1 MFVPVAVA
9 IAALATVRAA
19 DRAVDRAAD
28 RAIVRLDGTVVTP
41 AAIDETVQRL
51 MHAANVAGLAVAIL
65 NERKVV
71 YVHAFGER
79 DRDRHLPLT
88 IDSVMSAA
96 SFSKAAFAYLVMQL
110 VEEHTLDLDKPV
122 YEYLP
127 RPLPEY
133 ARYADLDGDD
143 RYRRITARML
153 LSHTA
158 GFPNVRALTRGR
170 LNITFEPGTRYA
182 YSGEGFQLLQLVVE
196 EAAGAQLYRLMASR
210 IFEPFGM
217 KRTSMV
223 WQLPFEQDFANGYDR
238 NGRSLGPQRRRS
250 ADAAGS
256 MQTSI
261 ADFSRFVAAV
271 IQGKSLTRTTRTLM
285 FTPQVA
291 ITTRTQFPSLTTET
305 TDRNDAIRL
314 GYGLGWGLFFTPLG
328 KAFFKEGHDN
338 GWQHYA
344 VAFDDRGAAIV
355 LMSNSAN
362 AEGIFPELLERL
374 IANTYT
380 PIEWEGYVP
389 YDRQPPPSR

>member
-1 MFVPVAVA
+1 MLRIFVLAAVA
-9 IAALATVRAA
+9 IAALATAGAA
-19 DRAVDRAAD
+19 DRAV
-28 RAIVRLDGTVVTP
+28 VRLDGTVVTP
-41 AAIDETVQRL
+41 TAIGETVQRL
-51 MHAANVAGLAVAIL
+51 MRAANVPGLAVAIV
-65 NERKVV
+65 NDRKVA

-88 IDSVMSAA
+88 IDSVMTAA
-96 SFSKAAFAYLVMQL
+96 SFSKASFAYLVMQL
-110 VEEHTLDLDKPV
+110 VEERTLDLDKPV

-133 ARYADLDGDD
+133 ARYADLDGDE

-158 GFPNVRALTRGR
+158 GFPNLRALNRGR
-170 LNITFEPGTRYA
+170 LNINFEPGSRYA
-182 YSGEGFQLLQLVVE
+182 YSGEGIQLLQLVVE
-196 EAAGAQLYRLMASR
+196 KVTGAQLYGLMESR

-217 KRTSMV
+217 KRTGMV
-223 WQLPFEQDFANGYDR
+223 WQLPFERDFANGYDR
-238 NGRSLGPQRRRS
+238 DGRSLGPQRRRI

-271 IQGKSLTRTTRTLM
+271 MQGKSLTRATRTLM
-285 FTPQVA
+285 FTPQVT
-291 ITTRTQFPSLTTET
+291 ITTRTQFPSLSTET

-314 GYGLGWGLFFTPLG
+314 SYGLGWGLFFTPLG

-338 GWQHYA
+338 GWQHYV
-344 VAFDDRGAAIV
+344 VAFDDRGVAIV

-374 IANTYT
+374 IANTFT
-380 PIEWEGYVP
+380 PIEWEGYIP
-389 YDRQPPPSR
+389 YDRKPPPSR

>member
-1 MFVPVAVA
+1 MLRAFVSMAVA
-9 IAALATVRAA
+9 IAALATAPAA
-19 DRAVDRAAD
+19 DRN
-28 RAIVRLDGTVVTP
+28 IVRLDGTVVTP
-41 AAIDETVQRL
+41 AAIDATVQRL
-51 MHAANVAGLAVAIL
+51 MRAANVPGLAVAIL
-65 NERKVV
+65 NDRKVA

-79 DRDRHLPLT
+79 DRDHQLPLT

-96 SFSKAAFAYLVMQL
+96 SFTKATFAYLVMQL

-133 ARYADLDGDD
+133 PRYADLAGDD

-158 GFPNVRALTRGR
+158 GFPNLRALNHGR
-170 LNITFEPGTRYA
+170 LNINFEPGSRYA
-182 YSGEGFQLLQLVVE
+182 YSGEGIQLLQLVVAE
-196 EAAGAQLYRLMASR
+196 VTGAQLDRLMASR
-210 IFEPFGM
+210 IFERFGM
-217 KRTSMV
+217 TRTSMV
-223 WQLPFEQDFANGYDR
+223 WQLPFERDFANGYDR
-238 NGRSLGPQRRRS
+238 DGRSLGPQRRRI

-261 ADFSRFVAAV
+261 ADFSRFLAAV
-271 IQGKSLTRTTRTLM
+271 MQGKSLTRTTRTLM

-328 KAFFKEGHDN
+328 KAFFKEGHDP

-344 VAFDDRGAAIV
+344 VAFEDRGVAIV

-362 AEGIFPELLERL
+362 GESIFPELLEQL

-380 PIEWEGYVP
+380 PLEWEGYIP
-389 YDRQPPPSR
+389 YNSPRGF

>member
-1 MFVPVAVA
+1 VSEAVLRVFVPVAVA

-19 DRAVDRAAD
+19 DRAV
-28 RAIVRLDGTVVTP
+28 VRLDGSVVTP
-41 AAIDETVQRL
+41 TAIDETVQRL
-51 MHAANVAGLAVAIL
+51 MRAANVPGLAVAIL
-65 NERKVV
+65 NERKVA

-79 DRDRHLPLT
+79 DRDHHLPLT

-96 SFSKAAFAYLVMQL
+96 SFSKATFAYLVMQL
-110 VEEHTLDLDKPV
+110 VEERTLDLDKPV

-133 ARYADLDGDD
+133 PRYADLDGDD

-158 GFPNVRALTRGR
+158 GFPNLRALNRGR
-170 LNITFEPGTRYA
+170 LNINFEPGSRYA
-182 YSGEGFQLLQLVVE
+182 YSGEGIQLLQLIVE
-196 EAAGAQLYRLMASR
+196 EVTGARLYGLMASR

-223 WQLPFEQDFANGYDR
+223 WQLPFERDFANGYDSD
-238 NGRSLGPQRRRS
+238 GRSLGPQRRRV

-271 IQGKSLTRTTRTLM
+271 MQGKSLTRPIRTLM
-285 FTPQVA
+285 FTPQVT

-344 VAFDDRGAAIV
+344 VAFDDRGVAIV

-362 AEGIFPELLERL
+362 AESIFPELLERL

-380 PIEWEGYVP
+380 PIEWEGYLP
-389 YDRQPPPSR
+389 YDRKPPRGF

>member
-1 MFVPVAVA
+1 MFVSVAVA
-9 IAALATVRAA
+9 IAAQAPVRAA
-19 DRAVDRAAD
+19 DRAV
-28 RAIVRLDGTVVTP
+28 VRLDGSVVTP
-41 AAIDETVQRL
+41 TAIDETVQRL
-51 MHAANVAGLAVAIL
+51 MRAANVPGLAVAIL
-65 NERKVV
+65 NERKVA

-79 DRDRHLPLT
+79 DRDHHLPLT
-88 IDSVMSAA
+88 IDSVMTAA
-96 SFSKAAFAYLVMQL
+96 SFSKATFAYLVMQL

-133 ARYADLDGDD
+133 PRYADLEGDD

-158 GFPNVRALTRGR
+158 GFPNLRALNRGR
-170 LNITFEPGTRYA
+170 LNINFEPGSRYA
-182 YSGEGFQLLQLVVE
+182 YSGEGIQLLQLIVE
-196 EAAGAQLYRLMASR
+196 EVTGAQLYGLMESR
-210 IFEPFGM
+210 IFDPFGM

-223 WQLPFEQDFANGYDR
+223 WQLPFERDFANGYDSD
-238 NGRSLGPQRRRS
+238 GRSLGPQRRRI

-271 IQGKSLTRTTRTLM
+271 MQGKSLTRATRTLM
-285 FTPQVA
+285 FTPQVT

-328 KAFFKEGHDN
+328 KAFFKEGHDA

-344 VAFDDRGAAIV
+344 VAFDDRGVAIV

-389 YDRQPPPSR
+389 YDRKPQPRGF

>member
-1 MFVPVAVA
+1 
-9 IAALATVRAA
+9 
-19 DRAVDRAAD
+19 
-28 RAIVRLDGTVVTP
+28 
-41 AAIDETVQRL
+41 
-51 MHAANVAGLAVAIL
+51 
-65 NERKVV
+65 
-71 YVHAFGER
+71 
-79 DRDRHLPLT
+79 
-88 IDSVMSAA
+88 
-96 SFSKAAFAYLVMQL
+96 
-110 VEEHTLDLDKPV
+110 
-122 YEYLP
+122 
-127 RPLPEY
+127 
-133 ARYADLDGDD
+133 
-143 RYRRITARML
+143 ML

-158 GFPNVRALTRGR
+158 GFPNLRALNRGR
-170 LNITFEPGTRYA
+170 LNINFEPGSRYA
-182 YSGEGFQLLQLVVE
+182 YSGEGMQLLQLVVE
-196 EAAGAQLYRLMASR
+196 EATGAQLDRLMESR

-217 KRTSMV
+217 TRTSMV
-223 WQLPFEQDFANGYDR
+223 WQLPFERDFANGYDR
-238 NGRSLGPQRRRS
+238 DGRSLGPQRRRI

-271 IQGKSLTRTTRTLM
+271 MQGRSLTRPTRTLM
-285 FTPQVA
+285 FTPQVT

-328 KAFFKEGHDN
+328 KAFFKEGHDA

-344 VAFDDRGAAIV
+344 VAFDDRGVAIV

-362 AEGIFPELLERL
+362 AESIFPELLERL

>member
-1 MFVPVAVA
+1 MLRMLGSIVVA

-19 DRAVDRAAD
+19 DRAV
-28 RAIVRLDGTVVTP
+28 VRLDGTVVTP
-41 AAIDETVQRL
+41 AAIGDTVQRL
-51 MHAANVAGLAVAIL
+51 MRAASVPGLAVAIL
-65 NERKVV
+65 DDRKVA

-79 DRDRHLPLT
+79 DRDRHLPMT
-88 IDSVMSAA
+88 IDSVMTAA

-110 VEEHTLDLDKPV
+110 VEERTLDLDKPV

-133 ARYADLDGDD
+133 PRYADLDGDD

-158 GFPNVRALTRGR
+158 GFPNLRTLNRGR
-170 LNITFEPGTRYA
+170 LNINFEPGSRYA
-182 YSGEGFQLLQLVVE
+182 YSGEGIQLLQLVVE
-196 EAAGAQLYRLMASR
+196 ELTGARLHRLMESR

-223 WQLPFEQDFANGYDR
+223 WELPFEQDFANGYDR
-238 NGRSLGPQRRRS
+238 DGRSLGPQRRRI

-271 IQGKSLTRTTRTLM
+271 MQGKSLARPTRTLM
-285 FTPQVA
+285 LTPQVT

-314 GYGLGWGLFFTPLG
+314 GYGLGWGLFVTPLG
-328 KAFFKEGHDN
+328 KAFFKEGHDA
-338 GWQHYA
+338 GWQHYT
-344 VAFDDRGAAIV
+344 VAFDDRGVAIV

-374 IANTYT
+374 IADTYT
-380 PIEWEGYVP
+380 PIEWEGYIP
-389 YDRQPPPSR
+389 YDRTPPPSR

>member
-1 MFVPVAVA
+1 MWRIWVPAAVA
-9 IAALATVRAA
+9 IAVLAPARAA
-19 DRAVDRAAD
+19 ERAVA
-28 RAIVRLDGTVVTP
+28 RLDGSTIAL
-41 AAIDETVQRL
+41 AAIDQTVERL
-51 MHAANVAGLAVAIL
+51 MRDGSVPGLAVAIL
-65 NERKVV
+65 NDRNVA

-88 IDSVMSAA
+88 VDSVMTAA
-96 SFSKAAFAYLVMQL
+96 SFTKSAFAYLVMQL
-110 VEEHTLDLDKPV
+110 VEERTLDLDRPV

-133 ARYADLDGDD
+133 ARYTDLDGDD

-158 GFPNVRALTRGR
+158 GFPNLRVLNRGR
-170 LNITFEPGTRYA
+170 LNINFEPGSRYA
-182 YSGEGFQLLQLVVE
+182 YSGEGIQLLQLVVE
-196 EAAGAQLYRLMASR
+196 EVTGARLHDLMQSR

-217 KRTSMV
+217 TRTSMV
-223 WQLPFEQDFANGYDR
+223 WQLPFERDFANGYDG
-238 NGRSLGPQRRRS
+238 NGRSLGPQRRRI

-261 ADFSRFVAAV
+261 ADFSRFMAAV
-271 IQGKSLTRTTRTLM
+271 MRGKALKRSTRTLM
-285 FTPQVA
+285 LTPQ
-291 ITTRTQFPSLTTET
+291 ITITSRTQFPSLTQET

-314 GYGLGWGLFFTPLG
+314 GYGLGWGLFFTPHG

-338 GWQHYA
+338 GWQHYV
-344 VAFDDRGAAIV
+344 VAFDDRGIALV

-374 IANTYT
+374 MANTYT

-389 YDRQPPPSR
+389 YDRKPPSR

>member
-1 MFVPVAVA
+1 MRRMFVPVAVA
-9 IAALATVRAA
+9 IAALATVAAA
-19 DRAVDRAAD
+19 DRAASRTIA
-28 RAIVRLDGTVVTP
+28 RLDGTIVTP
-41 AAIDETVQRL
+41 GAIDETVQRL
-51 MHAANVAGLAVAIL
+51 MRAATVPGLAVAIL
-65 NERKVV
+65 NQRKVA

-88 IDSVMSAA
+88 IDSVMTAA
-96 SFSKAAFAYLVMQL
+96 SFSKAAFACLVMQL

-133 ARYADLDGDD
+133 PRYADLEGDD

-158 GFPNVRALTRGR
+158 GFPNLRALNRGR
-170 LNITFEPGTRYA
+170 LNINFEPGSRYA
-182 YSGEGFQLLQLVVE
+182 YSGEGMQLLQLVVE
-196 EAAGAQLYRLMASR
+196 EATGAQLDRLMESR

-217 KRTSMV
+217 TRTSMV
-223 WQLPFEQDFANGYDR
+223 WQLPFERDFANGYDR
-238 NGRSLGPQRRRS
+238 DGRSLGPQRRRI

-271 IQGKSLTRTTRTLM
+271 MQGRSLTRPTRTLM
-285 FTPQVA
+285 FTPQVT

-328 KAFFKEGHDN
+328 KAFFKEGHDA

-344 VAFDDRGAAIV
+344 VAFDDRGVAIV

-362 AEGIFPELLERL
+362 AESIFPELLERL